1 MRAYNSQPQVRGEVA
16 QPLRTAPAR
25 LLRPGGRRSAWRC
38 GPSSDPKKL
47 GRGSAG
53 PRLGRRVLVVDD
65 EDTIRLLCRVNLSA
79 SGIEVLEAADGTA
92 GLEMARTERPDLIL
106 LDVMMPGIDGWEVA
120 RRLGADAATRDIPI
134 VFLTAR
140 AGQEDR
146 HLGEEAGAVGY
157 VVKPFDPVSIATV
170 VELTLARVQRG
181 EKEALR
187 REITHPSEEAE

>member
-1 MRAYNSQPQVRGEVA
+1 MQ
-16 QPLRTAPAR
+16 
-25 LLRPGGRRSAWRC
+25 
-38 GPSSDPKKL
+38 L

-53 PRLGRRVLVVDD
+53 PRLGRRVLVIDD
-65 EDTIRLLCRVNLSA
+65 EETIRLLCRVNLTA

-92 GLEMARTERPDLIL
+92 GLEMARNERPDLIL
-106 LDVMMPGIDGWEVA
+106 LDVMMPGLDGWEVA

-157 VVKPFDPVSIATV
+157 VVKPFDPVSIGTV
-170 VELTLARVQRG
+170 VELTLSRIQRG
-181 EKEALR
+181 EIEALR
-187 REITHPSEEAE
+187 REITHPPEEAE